1 VTVVELA
8 VPLLLEPGLPLP
20 PDVFPLEEQ
29 ADRVTAQASVNPAI
43 HLTFL
48 NVVGLIDPPFRLLQ
62 TGK

>member
-1 VTVVELA
+1 
-8 VPLLLEPGLPLP
+8 LPLP